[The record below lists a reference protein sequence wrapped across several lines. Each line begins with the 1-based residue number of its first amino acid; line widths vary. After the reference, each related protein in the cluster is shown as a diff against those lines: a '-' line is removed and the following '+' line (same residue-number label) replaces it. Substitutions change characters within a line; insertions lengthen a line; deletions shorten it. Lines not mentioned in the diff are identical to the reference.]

1 MARIIGNRIRI
12 YRKLNDMRQQTLAD
26 ELGIN
31 RTYLSKLE
39 NYIHNPSP
47 ELMIKVC
54 EVFDCNLG
62 EMFTIDLDQMDSM
75 NPMNTERE

>member
-1 MARIIGNRIRI
+1 MSRVIGNRIRV
-12 YRKLNDMRQQTLAD
+12 YRKLNDMRQQALAD

-47 ELMIKVC
+47 ELMIKLC

-62 EMFTIDLDQMDSM
+62 EMFTINVENLENLNNLS
-75 NPMNTERE
+75 NRE

>member
-1 MARIIGNRIRI
+1 MARIIGNRIRV
-12 YRKLNDMRQQTLAD
+12 YRKLHDMRQQALAD

-54 EVFDCNLG
+54 EVFDCKLG
-62 EMFTIDLDQMDSM
+62 EMFSIRSDHMDSIHSV
-75 NPMNTERE
+75 NIED

>member
-75 NPMNTERE
+75 NPMKTERE

>member
-1 MARIIGNRIRI
+1 MSRVMGNRIRV
-12 YRKLNDMRQQTLAD
+12 YRKESDMRQQTLAD

-47 ELMIKVC
+47 ELMIKLC
-54 EVFDCNLG
+54 ELFECNLG
-62 EMFTIDLDQMDSM
+62 EMFTIDLENIDK
-75 NPMNTERE
+75 